1 VLATTFYGISE
12 RPPVGTRRF
21 GLTVQPQPCRAE
33 AFVRFELPRP
43 GQVSLALY
51 DAAGR
56 QVRQFIAG
64 CVNAGGQ
71 VVRLSVSGLPAGGYV
86 CRLVADGC
94 VETTALVLAR

>member
-1 VLATTFYGISE
+1 
-12 RPPVGTRRF
+12 
-21 GLTVQPQPCRAE
+21 
-33 AFVRFELPRP
+33 
-43 GQVSLALY
+43 
-51 DAAGR
+51 
-56 QVRQFIAG
+56 VRQFIAG